1 MCARA
6 ARNRPDHQDDADDN
20 VEPLHSLPSPQSH
33 IARVNTPLP
42 KSGKYPQ
49 CRNIDPSSLF
59 SMCPTKTPEGEGAGL
74 LQTLT
79 IMSHVRVGI
88 DMDDMETA
96 LRALDG
102 VHGIDGPGTLV
113 FLNSDPIA
121 RCADPE
127 DLVDEIRERR
137 RLGALPSTLTC
148 VLTTYGVLVT
158 TDTGVILFP
167 LLNLRALDGLH
178 DAVCEAERG
187 GRNLWTTLQD
197 HGIVEYTDAWES
209 QDFTVAF
216 KLAPDMRAY
225 THLAPHPTSFFST
238 AAGTIPFANHNQA
251 PRNTYQSN
259 MAEQAISA
267 PCLTVF
273 ERHEMNYRHVLW
285 YPQKPVCTTQIAEV
299 KGECASKIESCATDG
314 A

>member
-1 MCARA
+1 MRSRA
-6 ARNRPDHQDDADDN
+6 SPAPAQHATAPIISTRHTATSNPTI
-20 VEPLHSLPSPQSH
+20 SLPRPQSH

-59 SMCPTKTPEGEGAGL
+59 SICPTKTPEGEGAGL

-79 IMSHVRVGI
+79 IMSHVRVGV
-88 DMDDMETA
+88 DMEDVA
-96 LRALDG
+96 SAIRAMDG
-102 VHGIDGPGTLV
+102 VRGVDVGAGTLV
-113 FLNSDPIA
+113 FLNSDPIG

-127 DLVDEIRERR
+127 DLLEEIRERR
-137 RLGALPSTLTC
+137 RLGALPWTLTC

-167 LLNLRALDGLH
+167 LLNLRALDGLD
-178 DAVCEAERG
+178 DAVREAERG

-216 KLAPDMRAY
+216 KWAPDMSAY

-238 AAGTIPFANHNQA
+238 AAGTIPFANHNQV
-251 PRNTYQSN
+251 RD
-259 MAEQAISA
+259 
-267 PCLTVF
+267 C
-273 ERHEMNYRHVLW
+273 
-285 YPQKPVCTTQIAEV
+285 
-299 KGECASKIESCATDG
+299 GDASGVQFSLA
-314 A
+314 